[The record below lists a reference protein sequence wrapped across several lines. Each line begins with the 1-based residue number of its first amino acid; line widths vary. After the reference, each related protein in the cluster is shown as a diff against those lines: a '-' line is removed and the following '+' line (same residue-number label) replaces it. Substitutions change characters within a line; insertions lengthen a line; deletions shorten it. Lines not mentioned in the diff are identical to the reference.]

1 MDFEDE
7 EPQQKERGPKKR
19 FRKNK
24 LKLVFDPEERK
35 YVQLNGTKLDFV

>member
-7 EPQQKERGPKKR
+7 PEPQQQRTGAKKR

-24 LKLVFDPEERK
+24 LKVVFDPEERK
-35 YVQLNGTKLDFV
+35 